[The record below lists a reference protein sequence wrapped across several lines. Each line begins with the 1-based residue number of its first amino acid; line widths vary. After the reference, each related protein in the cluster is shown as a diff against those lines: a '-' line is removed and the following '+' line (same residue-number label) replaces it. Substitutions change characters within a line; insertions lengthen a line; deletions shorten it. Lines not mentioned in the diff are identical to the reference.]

1 MIFFLLCILVTC
13 VQIDIKSSL
22 YNAFV
27 QYKDKRHATKVF
39 KWIFTALFRNRRFIL
54 DGIIQWI
61 ASEIFHALVYVT
73 IDPQS
78 IPKLPKIK
86 NGKPLPILTLWFQK
100 FGKFWSVYYFFK
112 TISSGINLLYF
123 WGVVYQK

>member
-1 MIFFLLCILVTC
+1 MIGPFFPWKTWVWFFLFCILVTC
-13 VQIDIKSSL
+13 IQIDIKSSL

-86 NGKPLPILTLWFQK
+86 NGKTPTYFDFVIPKIWQILKHLLLFLRQFPLA
-100 FGKFWSVYYFFK
+100 
-112 TISSGINLLYF
+112 
-123 WGVVYQK
+123 